1 MQSVVVTGA
10 SGFIGKAL
18 VAALLSRGDAVTA
31 LSRDP
36 AKAKIPPG
44 VRVARF
50 DPLDP
55 HPNPEPFEG
64 QDAVVHLAGESV
76 SGRWT
81 AQKKQA
87 IRESRVVGTRNLVAS
102 LAACTQKPRTLVSA
116 SAVGYYGSRGD
127 EPLEEWASPGT
138 GFLAE
143 VCAEW
148 EKEAKRAAQ
157 HGTRVVL
164 MRQAIVFGTGGGAL
178 QEMLPPFRWFAGGPL
193 GNGTQWFPWIHLED
207 DIALFVW
214 ALEHPNI
221 AGAVNAVAPDIANNA
236 RVAAA
241 IGHALTRPALA
252 YAPGFALH
260 ALLGEFA
267 DSLLASQ
274 LVLPARASDE
284 GFTFKHDRLEAAL
297 LELLA
302 PGSKKKPATHELT
315 STTLVHGDISRVF
328 EYFSNPANL
337 ERITQPKYGL
347 KILTPQPIAMRRGTT
362 IEYRLHVWGAALRW
376 KSLIAEWKPGVE
388 FVDYQLRG
396 PYALW
401 RHRHRFSEE
410 EDGVRVDDL
419 VEYSLPLAPLS
430 GLALPLVRA
439 DLANMFSYRK
449 SRLEEGGTP

>member
-1 MQSVVVTGA
+1 MQRVVVTGA

-36 AKAKIPPG
+36 SKAKIPPG

-55 HPNPEPFEG
+55 QPNPEPFEG

-87 IRESRVVGTRNLVAS
+87 IRESRVVGTRNLIAS
-102 LAACTQKPRTLVSA
+102 IAACAQKPKTLVSA

-143 VCAEW
+143 VCAQW
-148 EKEAKRAAQ
+148 EKEAKQAAQ
-157 HGTRVVL
+157 QGIRVVL
-164 MRQAIVFGTGGGAL
+164 MRQAIVFGAGGGAL

-193 GNGTQWFPWIHLED
+193 GNGTQWFPWVHLED

-214 ALEHPNI
+214 ALDQANI

-284 GFTFKHDRLEAAL
+284 GFAFKHGRLEAAL

-315 STTLVHGDISRVF
+315 STTLVHGDIGRVF

-337 ERITQPKYGL
+337 EGITQPKYGL
-347 KILTPQPIAMRRGTT
+347 KILTPQPVAMRRGTT
-362 IEYRLHVWGAALRW
+362 IEYRLRVWGAALRW

-430 GLALPLVRA
+430 GLALPLVRT

-449 SRLEEGGTP
+449 ARLEEGGTP